1 MSSTNRQI
9 SETGPGGTSESTSPT
24 TWRSESERERFEF
37 VNAGFRNSLVTCPP
51 RRERGAF
58 RLLRVAHRHEVHSDL
73 VWRGTI
79 SLQSTQRKEM
89 HT

>member
-1 MSSTNRQI
+1 M
-9 SETGPGGTSESTSPT
+9 
-24 TWRSESERERFEF
+24 
-37 VNAGFRNSLVTCPP
+37 NAGFRNSLVTCPP

-58 RLLRVAHRHEVHSDL
+58 RLLRVAHRHVVHSDL